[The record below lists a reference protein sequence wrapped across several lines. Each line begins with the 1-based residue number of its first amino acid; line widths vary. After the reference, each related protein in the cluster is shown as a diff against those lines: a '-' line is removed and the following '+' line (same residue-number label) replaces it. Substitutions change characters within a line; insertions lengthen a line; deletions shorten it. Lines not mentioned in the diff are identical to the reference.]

1 VTELSWHSL
10 TWNWLDIVLII
21 VLSFSTIRSFL
32 KGFSREIIGLA
43 AALFALVLGM
53 WFYGL
58 AGSYI
63 APYVGSPRV
72 ANLAGF
78 LTVVLSVLLIGVI
91 AAKIVSRFVRSAG
104 LSFFDHMLGAAFGFM
119 RGVLIAVALLTAYI
133 AFGPPAEASAT
144 PAAVVH
150 SRIAPWLIEASRYFV
165 AIAPMELKQSFRTQY
180 SRIESALQKSPHND
194 GTKDF

>member
-1 VTELSWHSL
+1 V
-10 TWNWLDIVLII
+10 TWNWLDITLII

-58 AGSYI
+58 AGSYV
-63 APYVGSPRV
+63 APYVNSARV

-78 LTVVLSVLLIGVI
+78 LIVVLTVLLCGAL
-91 AAKIVSRFVRSAG
+91 AAKIVSRFVRSVG
-104 LSFFDHMLGAAFGFM
+104 LSFFDHFLGAVFGFV

-133 AFGPPAEASAT
+133 AFGPHAETTAA
-144 PAAVVH
+144 PAAVLH
-150 SRIAPWLIEASRYFV
+150 SRIAPWLLEASRYFV
-165 AIAPMELKQSFRTQY
+165 AVAPMELKQSFRTQY
-180 SRIESALQKSPHND
+180 SRIESALQKPPHKN
-194 GTKDF
+194 GAKDF